1 MPQFS
6 LSSDAG
12 SSNYYEADIA
22 DNQSYLQ
29 SDHPQLLTPDLVCSQ
44 QTITSAP
51 GTDFLQTPSAPAS
64 LRRVGPDRKK
74 SYILYEEMTK
84 EDFIIWWLQT
94 QYTSMED
101 QKKKIRWE
109 GKRSSDVWQHFN
121 QVAHHISGQPKVMCQ
136 RCGNILPHPHEHLNG
151 TNSMKRHYA
160 SERCLKAA
168 NDATK
173 QRNIQ
178 QSFQSAVWLLF
189 FISLMTK
196 LLMSSE

>member
-1 MPQFS
+1 MSQFS

-12 SSNYYEADIA
+12 PSNYYEADAA
-22 DNQSYLQ
+22 DSQSYPQ
-29 SDHPQLLTPDLVCSQ
+29 SDHLQILTSDLACSQ

-51 GTDFLQTPSAPAS
+51 ESDFLQTPSAPAS

-74 SYILYEEMTK
+74 SYILYEDMTK

-94 QYTSMED
+94 QYMSMED
-101 QKKKIRWE
+101 QKKIRWE
-109 GKRSSDVWQHFN
+109 GKRSSDVWQHFV
-121 QVAHHISGQPKVMCQ
+121 QVAHHISGEPKVMCQ

-160 SERCLKAA
+160 SEKCLKAA
-168 NDATK
+168 KDASK

-178 QSFQSAVWLLF
+178 QSFQSAVWFLSF
-189 FISLMTK
+189 VSLTTE
-196 LLMSSE
+196 LIRLSD